1 MQFKGKNLV
10 AEYLRLSREDGDK
23 LESDSISNQRDLI
36 NEYLS
41 KHKELR
47 FAGEYVD
54 DGYTGTNFE
63 RPSFKRMMEDV
74 KSGKVNCIIVKDLS
88 RLGRNYIETGR
99 YLEKIFPFLG
109 VRFIS
114 ILDNYDTM
122 GETSDADQIIMP
134 FKNLINDS
142 YCRDMSMKIRSQLD
156 VKRKNGQ
163 FIGSFAVYGYKKD
176 PEDVNHLVIDP
187 VPADIVKLIF
197 RRKLEGYNSQRI
209 ADELNGMGILP
220 PAEYKRSQGMNY
232 DCGFR
237 AGANSKWSAVTV
249 NRILVNEMYTG
260 TMVQGIRKKINY
272 RVKKSREMPKDEWI
286 RVENT
291 HAAII
296 PKEIF
301 EEVQRILL
309 IDTRTSPNE
318 NAVYALSGL
327 VVCGDCGQNMVRRR
341 IKQKDRYYT
350 YLHCS
355 TYKAGMGCS
364 SHLINAEKLEKIV
377 LESIQNQV
385 ELVMQA
391 QAVLEQIEKIPE
403 SQNSV
408 RVIDDQIKI
417 QDAEIER
424 YRDLKTK
431 VYVDMLDEIISKG
444 EFKDINKQFSVK
456 MDQARKN
463 KEALLEK
470 RHHLLANKTHLQP
483 WIEQFKTYRNI
494 QELTRQVAVCVI
506 EKIIVYSK
514 DSVHVCFQYG
524 EQMAEMIALA
534 ELDDRKEA
542 AVCVQ

>member
-1 MQFKGKNLV
+1 
-10 AEYLRLSREDGDK
+10 
-23 LESDSISNQRDLI
+23 
-36 NEYLS
+36 
-41 KHKELR
+41 
-47 FAGEYVD
+47 
-54 DGYTGTNFE
+54 
-63 RPSFKRMMEDV
+63 
-74 KSGKVNCIIVKDLS
+74 
-88 RLGRNYIETGR
+88 
-99 YLEKIFPFLG
+99 
-109 VRFIS
+109 
-114 ILDNYDTM
+114 
-122 GETSDADQIIMP
+122 
-134 FKNLINDS
+134 
-142 YCRDMSMKIRSQLD
+142 
-156 VKRKNGQ
+156 
-163 FIGSFAVYGYKKD
+163 
-176 PEDVNHLVIDP
+176 
-187 VPADIVKLIF
+187 
-197 RRKLEGYNSQRI
+197 
-209 ADELNGMGILP
+209 
-220 PAEYKRSQGMNY
+220 
-232 DCGFR
+232 
-237 AGANSKWSAVTV
+237 
-249 NRILVNEMYTG
+249 
-260 TMVQGIRKKINY
+260 
-272 RVKKSREMPKDEWI
+272 MPKDEWI

-431 VYVDMLDEIISKG
+431 VYVDMLNEIISKG

-524 EQMAEMIALA
+524 ERMAEMIALA